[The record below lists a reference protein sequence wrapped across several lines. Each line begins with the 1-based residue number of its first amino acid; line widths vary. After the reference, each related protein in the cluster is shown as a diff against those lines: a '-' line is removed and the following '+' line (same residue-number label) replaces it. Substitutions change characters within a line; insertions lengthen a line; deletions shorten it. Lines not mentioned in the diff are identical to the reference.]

1 MKRIKIMALVLAL
14 LISVSFAVSCKDD
27 SSKVDENSPAGI
39 RQKYIDHLNEKYK
52 DYEEVEYGLD
62 ITKKTDIVSI
72 CYSTWFN
79 VVLGDNKNPPNITEI
94 LAEGEETGRYKW
106 GGETVFHYW
115 AEPAV
120 GYYRSDD
127 KEVIRTHMTQLS
139 DAGVDFI
146 IIDNTNMDRARTKNA
161 DWARFV
167 TIPCTV
173 LLNTIVDMREEG
185 LKTPYVVFWSG
196 SWSGTDWAVVEKT
209 YDDFHAE
216 DKWKDCFVYWEGK
229 PLTLVTKM
237 PSSETTRDVTVREMF
252 GLDSDLPAE
261 KWSFLQHLNEPNE
274 DKDGYT
280 EQMCVCTAAQRTYMS
295 KKSAQGREHGIFMH
309 TQWYNAFQYRP
320 KIVTLTWW
328 NEWAAQRIVEDGES
342 HFTDNYNQE
351 YSRDLEPMK
360 GGHGDLY
367 YQWMKEYIRAYRAME
382 ECPVLVDEGY
392 EDQAK
397 DEASRDFAALQEKE

>member
-39 RQKYIDHLNEKYK
+39 KQKYIDHLNEKYK
-52 DYEEVEYGLD
+52 DYTEVEYGLD

-94 LAEGEETGRYKW
+94 LAEGEKTGRYKW
-106 GGETVFHYW
+106 GGETAFHYW

-146 IIDNTNMDRARTKNA
+146 IIDNTNMDRARTKSA

-229 PLTLVTKM
+229 PLTLVTKL

-328 NEWAAQRIVEDGES
+328 NEWAAQRIVDDGES